1 MENRLDELFKNRLE
15 HHAAPPS
22 GNAWQRIEG
31 SLAKKNN
38 TFAVWRIAAGVLLG
52 VGLISALYW
61 SQRSAV
67 ETNTQLSQ
75 RKTETPQQ
83 PVETAPPAAME
94 ISKPASAV
102 ASVKGVPAKN
112 AEVLSVRTEKASVSK
127 TEATI
132 AASLPESTKP
142 MQEVTVPNEVPAT
155 ADVAQVAQ
163 VTKIEKPIV
172 LEFTLAPV
180 TTEVTAQAEEKTNGF
195 KKLFS
200 KARDLKNGESGLD
213 LSDLTNKLFA
223 SNQKQTKD
231 NIN

>member
-1 MENRLDELFKNRLE
+1 MENRLDELFKNKLE

-38 TFAVWRIAAGVLLG
+38 TLAVWRIAAGVLLG
-52 VGLISALYW
+52 VGLIGALYW

-67 ETNTQLSQ
+67 ETNMQLSQ
-75 RKTETPQQ
+75 RKTETPEQ
-83 PVETAPPAAME
+83 PVETAPPAAMQ

-102 ASVKGVPAKN
+102 ASAKGVHAKN

-142 MQEVTVPNEVPAT
+142 TLEVTVPNEVPAT
-155 ADVAQVAQ
+155 TDVAQVAQ

-180 TTEVTAQAEEKTNGF
+180 TTEVTALAEEKTNGF